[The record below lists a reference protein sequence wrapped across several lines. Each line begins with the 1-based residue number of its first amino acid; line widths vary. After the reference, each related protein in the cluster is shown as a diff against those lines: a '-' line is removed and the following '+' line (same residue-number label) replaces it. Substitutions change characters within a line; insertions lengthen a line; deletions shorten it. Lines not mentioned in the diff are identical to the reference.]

1 MGNKILRVIERV
13 LCVSVCCCK
22 KWSKE
27 PLKRGRR
34 RRTFLYLEK
43 LPKNTNINTKP
54 TYKRGK
60 KRVRLRFT
68 YRLKTLHSHFSHLH
82 FLHMHFCGGDS
93 IVIISSNRSMMM
105 CVLFLDWT
113 CVVGFFERC
122 FCFLFFSFFFHQHSS
137 YNSRVVN
144 NCISIIISITRR
156 RDDNHDGH
164 RR

>member
-105 CVLFLDWT
+105 CVLFSGLNVRCW
-113 CVVGFFERC
+113 FFC
-122 FCFLFFSFFFHQHSS
+122 DVFLFYFFFHQHSS
-137 YNSRVVN
+137 YNSRSKQLYY
-144 NCISIIISITRR
+144 SIIISITRR

>member
-43 LPKNTNINTKP
+43 LPKNTTP

-60 KRVRLRFT
+60 KTSSSSFYLPSQNLTLALFALAVFTHALLRRRFD
-68 YRLKTLHSHFSHLH
+68 RDH
-82 FLHMHFCGGDS
+82 
-93 IVIISSNRSMMM
+93 
-105 CVLFLDWT
+105 
-113 CVVGFFERC
+113 FFESFDDDVCSFSGLNVRC
-122 FCFLFFSFFFHQHSS
+122 WFFWEMFLFSFFLFFFHQHSS

-144 NCISIIISITRR
+144 NCIIIIISITRR